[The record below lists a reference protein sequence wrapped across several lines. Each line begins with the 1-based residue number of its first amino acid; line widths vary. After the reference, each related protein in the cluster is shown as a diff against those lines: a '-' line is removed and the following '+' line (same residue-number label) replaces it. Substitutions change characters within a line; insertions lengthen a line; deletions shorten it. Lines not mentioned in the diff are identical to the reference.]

1 MSPSQRKT
9 PSYKHIMVCL
19 RPKWWHHHINIL
31 YCVALQEWDTIIKTH
46 YIVSPFK
53 RETPSYK
60 NIISDKTFDSFIII
74 VSPSQRETP
83 LYKHIISNLP
93 EWANLLSYVYRSFV
107 KYMRTTSAIKR
118 HNFGIRKRKENHKCN
133 LNEHNFGRKQ

>member
-1 MSPSQRKT
+1 MAPSQRKT

-93 EWANLLSYVYRSFV
+93 EWANLLSYVYRSFFLWVVLEKRLSKVGQV
-107 KYMRTTSAIKR
+107 KTK
-118 HNFGIRKRKENHKCN
+118 IRQMSVSSEMAS
-133 LNEHNFGRKQ
+133 QT